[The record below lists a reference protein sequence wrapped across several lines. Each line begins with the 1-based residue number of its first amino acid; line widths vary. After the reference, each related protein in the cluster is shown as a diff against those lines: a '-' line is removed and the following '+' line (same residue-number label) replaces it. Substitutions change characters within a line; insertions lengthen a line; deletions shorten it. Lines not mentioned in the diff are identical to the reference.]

1 MASDPI
7 VFYPAFSSS
16 YSYFAA
22 HLIDDVAAKHGRD
35 VLWRPV
41 RLAHIHE
48 HHQPGGRP
56 PRLKVRQDYMLRDA
70 ERAAELLGLPFC
82 WTPEFP
88 PDSDLTVEV
97 CFALGAGNDSILR
110 QVVLAV
116 MAAIFGR
123 GQMMRTMDEIV
134 EGLSGFGAAS
144 SAIRDAGA
152 QAEGAVR
159 HRAAVDD
166 AIASGMFGAPWIAVE
181 DQTFWVDRIAYLDQW
196 LSKHP

>member
-1 MASDPI
+1 MSCGGRFASPTSTNI
-7 VFYPAFSSS
+7 TNP
-16 YSYFAA
+16 
-22 HLIDDVAAKHGRD
+22 GGG
-35 VLWRPV
+35 
-41 RLAHIHE
+41 RLASRC
-48 HHQPGGRP
+48 GRITCC
-56 PRLKVRQDYMLRDA
+56 A
-70 ERAAELLGLPFC
+70 TRAAELLGLPFC
-82 WTPEFP
+82 WTEEFP

-97 CFALGAGNDSILR
+97 CYALGAGNDSILR

-134 EGLSGFGAAS
+134 GGLSGFGAAS

-152 QAEGAVR
+152 QAEGAAR

-166 AIASGMFGAPWIAVE
+166 ALESGMFGAPWSVVE
-181 DQTFWVDRIAYLDQW
+181 DQTFWGHDRIAYLDQW